1 MAKLGDKIK
10 TALEESRILSL
21 GTQIF
26 LGFQYR
32 AFFENGFE
40 TLPRVSQY
48 VKLAGLGVLLI
59 AIILIVWPSAYHR
72 MVYRG
77 NDDPRFHDFI
87 TRVMDIALLPIVI
100 TLTLDFYVLSAK
112 LLGTTGGLAL
122 AIATALIG
130 LFFLYGLGL
139 MSRDRKARHD
149 ESLMEPTP
157 IHEKVEHVLTE
168 ARMVLPGATALLGF
182 QLATMLMEA
191 FDRLPASSKY
201 VHVACMWL
209 MGVSVI
215 LLMTPAAYHR
225 IVERG
230 EDTER
235 FYKLAGNLM
244 VAAMIPLPIGMCGEL
259 FVVVQKVTQS
269 TTVAVASA
277 VVMLSLFYGFWFGV
291 TSYKKS
297 QLQR

>member
-10 TALEESRILSL
+10 TALDESRILIL
-21 GTQIF
+21 GTQIL

-32 AFFENGFE
+32 AVFENGFE

-48 VKLAGLGVLLI
+48 LKLAGLGVLLI

-72 MVYRG
+72 MVYQG

-87 TRVMDIALLPIVI
+87 TSVMDIALLPIVI

-112 LLGTTGGLAL
+112 LLGTTGGVAVG
-122 AIATALIG
+122 IATASTG
-130 LFFLYGLGL
+130 VFFLYGLGL
-139 MSRDRKARHD
+139 MGKRRNTKAKED
-149 ESLMEPTP
+149 SMENTP

-182 QLATMLMEA
+182 QLSTMLLDA
-191 FDRLPASSKY
+191 FDRLPAYSKY
-201 VHVACMWL
+201 VHVVSLWL
-209 MGVSVI
+209 MGLSVI

-235 FYKLAGNLM
+235 FQRVAGNLM
-244 VAAMIPLPIGMCGEL
+244 LAAMVTLPVGMCGDL
-259 FVVVQKVTQS
+259 FVVVQKITRS
-269 TTVAVASA
+269 TAAAVVSA

-291 TSYKKS
+291 TSYRKS